1 VSRKAAGRQSL
12 AAIFLSASESSAQT
26 KASLIFLKQSED
38 QARRLPVALDRTD
51 VGEKFYEPLPQSTD
65 LKHE

>member
-1 VSRKAAGRQSL
+1 LPPS
-12 AAIFLSASESSAQT
+12 FYPHPNPAQT